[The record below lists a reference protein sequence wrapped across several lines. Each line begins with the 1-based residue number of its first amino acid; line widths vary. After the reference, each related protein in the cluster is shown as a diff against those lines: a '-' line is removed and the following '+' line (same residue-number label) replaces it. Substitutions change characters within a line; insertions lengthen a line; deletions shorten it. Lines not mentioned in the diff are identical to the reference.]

1 MFVRKLRIEYVGES
15 GAPQSCPLAWI
26 DNFAMRNFT
35 NDAIFDDTLPVAD
48 GLLEAGH
55 RVPLDRL
62 QPAMEN
68 GGISLRA
75 IALVLQMP
83 DGCDCSEPGFGANAA
98 ARGVHVQRRG
108 RQKRKKRG
116 IRSGP

>member
-1 MFVRKLRIEYVGES
+1 MFVRKLKIEKADAAGVRQ
-15 GAPQSCPLAWI
+15 PCPLRWI

-62 QPAMEN
+62 RTAMEDWFRRK
-68 GGISLRA
+68 SYLPPSSR
-75 IALVLQMP
+75 LVVEEM
-83 DGCDCSEPGFGANAA
+83 
-98 ARGVHVQRRG
+98 R
-108 RQKRKKRG
+108 
-116 IRSGP
+116 